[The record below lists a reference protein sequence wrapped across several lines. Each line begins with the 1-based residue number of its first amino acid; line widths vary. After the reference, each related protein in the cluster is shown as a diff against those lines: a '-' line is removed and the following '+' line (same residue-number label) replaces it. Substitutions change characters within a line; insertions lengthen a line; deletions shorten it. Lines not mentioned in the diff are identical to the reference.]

1 MSKKIKVII
10 VAILVVI
17 LCAFGIVFSKVKSN
31 KIADNVI
38 VNGVNVGGMTKE
50 EAKKE
55 IKIFKANTFIVK
67 NNDRSWKL
75 NLDDMKFRY
84 NIDKTVENAYEVNR
98 DKGIFTNMIGMTKSI
113 LGHKNKVYIVTEFN
127 RNRISKELE
136 KIKKDVDR
144 KKENAKINMENKK
157 VSIIAE
163 KDGILLIEDKTE
175 RKIEKRLSE
184 NKFDTEAV
192 VKVDKPKIKK
202 EDLKGINSL
211 LGTSVTSI
219 KGDYNRTENV
229 RVATESSSGV
239 LLRPGEEYSFNK
251 IVGKRNKKNGYK
263 SAPVIVSGEM
273 QEDLGGGVC
282 QVSSTLYNA
291 TLKSGMKI
299 VKVQNHSIPSS
310 YVGMGRDATVTDSGI
325 DFIFKNGYKH
335 NVYVQN
341 YVSGGTIVCQVFGN
355 KSDEQNI
362 EIQTKVISI
371 ASATSEKVNKSDL
384 PAGKEVVEK
393 PSRNGYTVETY
404 RIYKDKNGK
413 QIKKEKIST
422 SYYPKK
428 NGVIFVGTAP
438 KEEKPENPENK
449 PENGNSDNTG
459 GETPSP
465 DGGSGSTGGET
476 PNPEV

>member
-98 DKGIFTNMIGMTKSI
+98 DKGIFTNMIGMAKSI